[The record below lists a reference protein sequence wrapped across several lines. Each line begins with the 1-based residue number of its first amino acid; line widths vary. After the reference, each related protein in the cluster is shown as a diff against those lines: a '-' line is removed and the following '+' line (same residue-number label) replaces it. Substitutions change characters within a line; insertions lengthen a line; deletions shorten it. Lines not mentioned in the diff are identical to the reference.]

1 MTHRNAILSACGKY
15 RYGLERYWG
24 NTLARVL
31 WIMLNPSTADGTS
44 DDPTIRRCIG
54 FTEAWG
60 FSGLV
65 VANLYAYR
73 TPYPKELRRKY
84 AAGGEIIGPENDY
97 WLQFLAA
104 RSSLVV
110 CAWGQYGPIPER
122 AYAVRRMLG
131 QVSVL
136 GFTKSGQPRHPL
148 MLPKNLTPQVWQ

>member
-1 MTHRNAILSACGKY
+1 MTHRNAIISACGQY

-24 NTLARVL
+24 NTLTRVL

-44 DDPTIRRCIG
+44 DDPTIRRCVG

-73 TPYPKELRRKY
+73 TPYPKALRTKY
-84 AAGGEIIGPENDY
+84 AAAGDIVGPDNDH
-97 WLQFLAA
+97 WIKFMAE

-110 CAWGQYGPIPER
+110 CAWGQIGPDPHR
-122 AYAVRRMLG
+122 PPAVRRMLG
-131 QVSVL
+131 QVSAL